1 VGRPHRIGIVGL
13 GVISRAYLE
22 TLVPSSEVEITAV
35 ADLDRERAEGVAA
48 TLPAARALNVD
59 ELVASPDVDV
69 VLNLTT
75 PAAHAEVCL
84 AAIAQGKDV
93 YTEKPLAATL
103 EDAQR
108 IIAAA
113 REAGVR
119 VGCAPDTV
127 LGTGI
132 QTARAVIDA
141 GEIGMPVA
149 ATAVMATPGHE
160 RWHPNPDFYYLPGG
174 GPLLDMG
181 PYYVS
186 ALVQLLGPVV
196 AVVGASSRLR
206 PERVIATGPRAGTP
220 VPVEVDTHV
229 SGILTHASGVLST
242 ITTSFDAV
250 GTTAAPIEVHGTE
263 ASLTAPDPNRFD
275 GDVTLRRLG
284 ADDWLP
290 IDPRAGYRDSA
301 RGIGLLDMIRTPE
314 EADGRASGAMGLHVL
329 DVMTA
334 VLQSAA
340 SGTRVETTS
349 TVDRPDAVPLT

>member
-22 TLVPSSEVEITAV
+22 TLTPSAEVEITAV
-35 ADLDRERAEGVAA
+35 ADLDAARAAEAA
-48 TLPAARALNVD
+48 AALPAARALTLD
-59 ELVASPDVDV
+59 ELVGSDDVDV

-75 PAAHAEVCL
+75 PGAHAEVCL
-84 AAIAQGKDV
+84 AAIAHGKDV

-108 IIAAA
+108 IITAA
-113 REAGVR
+113 RGAGVR

-149 ATAVMATPGHE
+149 AMAIMATPGHE

-196 AVVGASSRLR
+196 SVIGASSRLR
-206 PERVIATGPRAGTP
+206 SERVIATGHRAGTAI
-220 VPVEVDTHV
+220 PVEVDTHV
-229 SGILTHASGVLST
+229 TGILTHASGALST
-242 ITTSFDAV
+242 LTTSFDAV
-250 GTTAAPIEVHGTE
+250 ATTAPPIEIHGTD
-263 ASLTAPDPNRFD
+263 ASLTAPDPNTFA

-284 ADDWLP
+284 ADDWRL
-290 IDPRAGYRDSA
+290 IEPRAGYRDSA
-301 RGIGLLDMIRTPE
+301 RGIGLLDMIRTPGR
-314 EADGRASGAMGLHVL
+314 ADGRASGAMGLHVL
-329 DVMTA
+329 DVMTG
-334 VLQSAA
+334 LLRSAA
-340 SGTRVETTS
+340 SGTRIDTSS
-349 TVDRPDAVPLT
+349 TVDRPAPVPYS